1 MKSFKKQFAVALIAV
16 LAVGAF
22 VGCNKSPTDT
32 AADNAQSDMKSAAD
46 KTGDAVKEGAEATK
60 DAITNAAITTKDAVT
75 NAADN
80 MTSTN
85 K

>member
-1 MKSFKKQFAVALIAV
+1 MKSLKKQFAFALIAV

-22 VGCNKSPTDT
+22 TVGCKKSTEDKMKDAASDT
-32 AADNAQSDMKSAAD
+32 KDAVKAAAE
-46 KTGDAVKEGAEATK
+46 KTGDAIKDGAKA
-60 DAITNAAITTKDAVT
+60 TKDAVT
-75 NAADN
+75 NAVDS

>member
-1 MKSFKKQFAVALIAV
+1 MKSFKKQLAVALIAV

-22 VGCNKSPTDT
+22 TVGCSKSDT
-32 AADNAQSDMKSAAD
+32 EKAEDKVKDAAE
-46 KTGDAVKEGAEATK
+46 KTGDAIK
-60 DAITNAAITTKDAVT
+60 DAAHATHDAVT
-75 NAADN
+75 NAVGN

>member
-1 MKSFKKQFAVALIAV
+1 MKSFKKQLAVSLIAV

-22 VGCNKSPTDT
+22 TVGCNKSDTEKAEDKVKDAATDT
-32 AADNAQSDMKSAAD
+32 KDAVKDAAE
-46 KTGDAVKEGAEATK
+46 KTGDAIK
-60 DAITNAAITTKDAVT
+60 DAAHATHDAATNAIGS
-75 NAADN
+75 